1 MVGSGDLKSHSKGM
15 VAGLDYELTKEL
27 LFGFSVGMSKANFK
41 VNDRLPQGDIKIGRT
56 AIYGAYRPN
65 NLYIDGLFGV
75 DWFNASTDRMAAILP
90 TAGNAGF

>member
-1 MVGSGDLKSHSKGM
+1 M

-27 LFGFSVGMSKANFK
+27 LLGFSVGMSKANFK

-56 AIYGAYRPN
+56 AIYGAYRPKS
-65 NLYIDGLFGV
+65 LYIDGLFGV
-75 DWFNASTDRMAAILP
+75 NWFNASTDRMAAILP